1 MSHPQR
7 TLQIAAAALLA
18 AGALAWAGCMLSPG
32 ARPTT
37 FAWVAGKPEPSFDP
51 QAPPDPLRWAL
62 GRLLNHGLVEEDSL
76 LRIVPSA
83 AETIRVSPDSL
94 TYTFL
99 LRPRLTFVDG
109 APCVSADFRRTLE
122 AGLRRTDHATQAWL
136 LAAVQGVERVRAGE
150 RQRTAVAGIET
161 PDDRTLVLRLTR
173 PDSLLLRK
181 LALPGV
187 TWPWRPAAADSG
199 PGSSWTGALGLGPY
213 RVAREE
219 PGRQL
224 VLARARGPRKPG
236 ASSAPDSIIVRFVV
250 GAARA
255 LALLRGGNADLV
267 WPVPTGFSQFPLPA
281 GCGEVLRGAW
291 PARRLLLVMRPD
303 RPPTS
308 KHEARE
314 ALAHAINHEE
324 IVGALG
330 DSLPDPPWITGAPP
344 FDFPA
349 LDADEVRTALSRGAF
364 GRSLHVMMCY
374 DADGPAA
381 EVASSL
387 QGQWAGLGL
396 YIDLRALRGDKL
408 DAELLEGGSHLLLVE
423 CQPLFDHFS
432 AELAALVMPARGPG
446 VGGFRTMWRTREF
459 DPWLALRL
467 APRPAPRPRARG
479 AAEPVVEPPEALLP
493 APAQA
498 QQILAQDMVV
508 LPLARLPWRWVER
521 GGPLQVGFHPHYGPQ
536 CLPTAPR

>member
-1 MSHPQR
+1 MSHDQR
-7 TLQIAAAALLA
+7 ILRFAAAALLA
-18 AGALAWAGCMLSPG
+18 TGVIAWAGCTPRPK

-62 GRLLNHGLVEEDSL
+62 GRLLNHGLVEEDSM
-76 LRIVPSA
+76 LRIVPAA
-83 AETIRVSPDSL
+83 AETIQVSPDSL
-94 TYTFL
+94 TYTFR

-109 APCVSADFRRTLE
+109 TPCVSADFRRSLE
-122 AGLRRTDHATQAWL
+122 AGLARADHGTQAWL
-136 LAAVQGVERVRAGE
+136 LEAVQGVERLRAGM
-150 RQRTAVAGIET
+150 RQRSAAGIET
-161 PDDRTLVLRLTR
+161 PDERTLVLRLTR

-187 TWPWRPAAADSG
+187 SAPWRPAGADSG
-199 PGSSWTGALGLGPY
+199 PGSAWTSAVGLGPY

-219 PGRQL
+219 AGRQL
-224 VLARARGPRKPG
+224 VLVRARGPRKPG

-255 LALLRGGNADLV
+255 LALLRGGAADLV

-281 GCGEVLRGAW
+281 GCGEVLRPAS

-324 IVGALG
+324 IVQALG

-349 LDADEVRTALSRGAF
+349 LDPEEVRTALSRGDF
-364 GRSLHVMMCY
+364 GRSLHVMMSY

-381 EVASSL
+381 EVASVL

-408 DAELLEGGSHLLLVE
+408 DAELLGGGSHLLLVE
-423 CQPLFDHFS
+423 GQPLFDHFS
-432 AELAALVMPARGPG
+432 AQLAALVMPARGPG
-446 VGGFRTMWRTREF
+446 VGGFRTMWRSREF
-459 DPWLALRL
+459 DLWL
-467 APRPAPRPRARG
+467 APRPKPSLRPRGG
-479 AAEPVVEPPEALLP
+479 ADTMGTTPEVALS
-493 APAQA
+493 APALA
-498 QQILAQDMVV
+498 QQILAADMVV

-536 CLPTAPR
+536 CLPTGPR